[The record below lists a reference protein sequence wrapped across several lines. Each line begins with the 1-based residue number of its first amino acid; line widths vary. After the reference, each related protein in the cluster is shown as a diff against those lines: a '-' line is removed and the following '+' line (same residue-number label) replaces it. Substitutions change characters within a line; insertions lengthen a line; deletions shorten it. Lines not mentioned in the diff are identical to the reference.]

1 MFVTGN
7 FLRIFTSMHTPCKI
21 LGISHDDLTV
31 SGVNGFWISKL
42 CLLLNVVYEW
52 PLVIGKSK
60 DELLLR
66 LTYNTR
72 FKPGNQC
79 TIYPNCNFIKILEV
93 RPSVLSYDSKYNCL
107 TAKVT
112 VQNQSLDNSVYC
124 LQEGCRFGSVYMYN
138 AK

>member
-1 MFVTGN
+1 MKFVTSY
-7 FLRIFTSMHTPCKI
+7 FSWISTYVDTYYLHTPCKI
-21 LGISHDDLTV
+21 LASSHDDLTV
-31 SGVNGFWISKL
+31 FQAYWL
-42 CLLLNVVYEW
+42 CLLVNVVYEW
-52 PLVIGKSK
+52 PLIGKSK
-60 DELLLR
+60 DVLLLR

-107 TAKVT
+107 ITKVT
-112 VQNQSLDNSVYC
+112 IQNQSLDNSVYC